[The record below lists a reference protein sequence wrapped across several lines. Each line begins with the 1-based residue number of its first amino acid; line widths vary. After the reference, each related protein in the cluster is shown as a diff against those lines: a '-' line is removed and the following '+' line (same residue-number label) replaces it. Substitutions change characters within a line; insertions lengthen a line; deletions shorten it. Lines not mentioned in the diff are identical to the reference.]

1 MTVGQHVGAVQ
12 VEYQRVSNN
21 NNVEMDT
28 DCAMNEEYLYDDD
41 QHDGIE
47 NELGV
52 YLNQR
57 DTPTPFLLENKQ
69 FLSEEHYGEGEQVV
83 QLTMRQVYTS
93 TSYIQTTNTIHTD
106 AGVQHPETAESSTNE
121 YYVFPSNADSNH
133 KRLLVSAA
141 IGQMEQAI
149 KSEPSDSLSTGFGQP
164 GSSYSTGIIS
174 LRITI
179 KNIKQLYHRECILL
193 KYII

>member
-1 MTVGQHVGAVQ
+1 MTVGQQIGAVQ
-12 VEYQRVSNN
+12 VEYQASNN
-21 NNVEMDT
+21 NDVEMDT
-28 DCAMNEEYLYDDD
+28 DCMMNEEYLYDDD
-41 QHDGIE
+41 QHDGID

-93 TSYIQTTNTIHTD
+93 TSTSFIQTTNTIHTD
-106 AGVQHPETAESSTNE
+106 TGVHHPETAESSTNE
-121 YYVFPSNADSNH
+121 YYVFPSNADSNL

-141 IGQMEQAI
+141 IGQMEQAS

-164 GSSYSTGIIS
+164 GSSYSTG
-174 LRITI
+174 TNYNK
-179 KNIKQLYHRECILL
+179 KNIKQLYHRE
-193 KYII
+193 